1 MRPIILVGDSTD
13 HGGVVL
19 DGSPS
24 TDVFGKKVARIGDPV
39 SCPKRNHG
47 NSVIV
52 SGDATMLVD
61 GIPVARHGDKCAC
74 GAALISSQMTDGTE

>member
-1 MRPIILVGDSTD
+1 MRPIILVGDSTN

-24 TDVFGKKVARIGDPV
+24 TDIFGKKVARIGDPV
-39 SCPKRNHG
+39 SCPIPYHG

-61 GIPVARHGDKCAC
+61 GKPVARHGDKCAC
-74 GAALISSQMTDGTE
+74 GAVLISSQMTDGTE